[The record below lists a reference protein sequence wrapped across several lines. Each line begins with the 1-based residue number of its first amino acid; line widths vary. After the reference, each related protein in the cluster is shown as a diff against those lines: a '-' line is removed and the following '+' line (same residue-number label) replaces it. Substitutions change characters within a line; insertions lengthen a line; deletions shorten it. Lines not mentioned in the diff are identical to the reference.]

1 MVLTTDSCLSKID
14 SIYGKQNKSLT
25 FNFISVSKEMVRVNN
40 TGLLLFN
47 IVYTSYFY
55 CYTFF
60 KCGSKRLLS
69 LKRGH
74 LPLMQNIAILTRKT
88 QKLIL

>member
-1 MVLTTDSCLSKID
+1 
-14 SIYGKQNKSLT
+14 
-25 FNFISVSKEMVRVNN
+25 MVRVNN

-47 IVYTSYFY
+47 IVYASYLY

-60 KCGSKRLLS
+60 KYGSKRLLS

-74 LPLMQNIAILTRKT
+74 LLIMQNIAILTRKT